1 MGFQAAATF
10 MKAFG
15 NSGSLRGSVDNPY
28 LLQAARPGR
37 EVVLGCLGGVTFD
50 EAGNG
55 ASGQGLALYT

>member
-1 MGFQAAATF
+1 

-15 NSGSLRGSVDNPY
+15 NSGSLHGSVDNPY
-28 LLQAARPGR
+28 LLQAAWPGR
-37 EVVLGCLGGVTFD
+37 EVVLGSLGGVTFD